1 MKTIEFPEFK
11 DYIDQNVHFLQPKRD
26 GHLCKIYKS
35 RDYEIL
41 HAHIQAF
48 SKNDKDITHKL
59 LAIKHI
65 RIELTGLPC
74 NSIIFAEMHCPG
86 RFATDVPTMLNDADE
101 NLQLTVFAA
110 PLLSGVDL
118 AERNLISVMERLNSF
133 GLNVSC
139 TTLVK
144 HDFIN
149 LAAQEI
155 LLNQAAEKKLEG
167 WVLKEGHMTGWYKL
181 KPVKTV
187 DAFVIDTYAS
197 DSKRYKGGLKCIRIA
212 VWDKE
217 GEIRDLGTA
226 GNGFKLPYRLRF
238 VPKEKMDILLGID
251 WLETDERN
259 FQEHLTV
266 ACLAGL
272 INRDTLL
279 DKVCEITYD
288 SVAAGGKLRFPRFS
302 RWRDDKD
309 IENCTEEQLK

>member
-1 MKTIEFPEFK
+1 MKQVEFPEFK
-11 DYIDQNVHFLQPKRD
+11 DYTGQEVHYLQPKRD
-26 GHLCKIYKS
+26 GHLCKIFI
-35 RDYEIL
+35 DQGE
-41 HAHIQAF
+41 IQALT
-48 SKNDKDITHKL
+48 KNNKDKTAKL
-59 LAIKHI
+59 LKIKHI
-65 RIELTGLPC
+65 ADELSGLVNLTGNTVLFGELY
-74 NSIIFAEMHCPG
+74 SPG
-86 RFATDVPTMLNDADE
+86 IPASSVPTLLNNTD
-101 NLQLTVFAA
+101 
-110 PLLSGVDL
+110 
-118 AERNLISVMERLNSF
+118 ERLLFTAFAVPWFNGEDWSNSDLIVAMQLLEKF
-133 GLNVSC
+133 GVSTVP
-139 TTLVK
+139 TTRLPENIVDEEDIKTLLEMAVK
-144 HDFIN
+144 N
-149 LAAQEI
+149 KQ
-155 LLNQAAEKKLEG
+155 EG
-167 WVLKEGHMTGWYKL
+167 WVLKEGHMAGWYKL

-217 GEIRDLGTA
+217 GKVRDLGTA

-251 WLETDERN
+251 WLETDEKN

-279 DKVCEITYD
+279 NQVCEITYD

-309 IENCTEEQLK
+309 IKDCTEDQLGE